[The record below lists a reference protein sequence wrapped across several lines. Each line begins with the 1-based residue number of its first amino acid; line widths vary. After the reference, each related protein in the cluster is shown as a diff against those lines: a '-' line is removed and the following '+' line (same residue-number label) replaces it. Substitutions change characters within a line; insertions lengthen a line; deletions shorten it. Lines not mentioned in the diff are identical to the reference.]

1 MGILQTAE
9 RSSHLDPSENVIY
22 QRHVIAYK
30 EAAKI
35 ISGTVLEVG
44 SGEGYGITELAPE
57 AEHYIAVDKYNT
69 YISKELQDN
78 NKITF
83 IQTEVPPL
91 KEIEDNSVDFV
102 VTFQVIEHIKDD
114 EQFLHE
120 IHRVLKPGGKVILT
134 TPNIMMSITRSPWH
148 IREYTPEQMGEILES
163 SFDNFELKGVFG
175 NKKVMDYYNK
185 NKESVR
191 KITRFDILN
200 MQYWLPRWMLEIPY
214 DILNRFNRQNLQD
227 DNEEIVN
234 TVVHTDYSI
243 SESNN
248 ECLDH
253 FCIATK

>member
-1 MGILQTAE
+1 MLQTAE

-44 SGEGYGITELAPE
+44 SGEGFGITELASR
-57 AEHYIAVDKYNT
+57 AEHYIAVDKYET
-69 YISKELQDN
+69 FISKELQAN

-102 VTFQVIEHIKDD
+102 VSFQVIEHIKDD
-114 EQFLHE
+114 ERFLQE
-120 IHRVLKPGGKVILT
+120 IHRVLKPGGKAIIT

-148 IREYTPEQMGEILES
+148 TREYTPEQMGEILES
-163 SFDNFELKGVFG
+163 SFDNYELKGVFG
-175 NKKVMDYYNK
+175 NEKVMDYYNK

-227 DNEEIVN
+227 DNEEMVN
-234 TVVHTDYSI
+234 TVVYTDYSI